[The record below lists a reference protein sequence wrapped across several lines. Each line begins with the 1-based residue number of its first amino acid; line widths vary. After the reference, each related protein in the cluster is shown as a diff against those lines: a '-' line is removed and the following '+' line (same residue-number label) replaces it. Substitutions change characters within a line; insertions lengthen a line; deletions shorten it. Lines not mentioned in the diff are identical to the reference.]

1 MAKKAEFSGF
11 GYVSFRRLR
20 RARLYA
26 SWEGRP
32 LSEKMFEKT
41 YPATHP
47 DMMPGASQ
55 QDLRD
60 RHLVSHLFRRGEIVL
75 NYAHGERFII
85 GGAVP
90 AETPLA
96 LPVRSEPDSLAGR
109 PLLDRREMG
118 VVNIGRGDG
127 TVTVDGQAITLSRH
141 EALYLPKGSG
151 EVLFAGEG
159 ARFYLLSVPAHAAFP
174 LRRLTLNEACSMER
188 GSAESAN
195 ERSIHQLILPHTCQS
210 ASLCLGLT
218 RLKPGSVWNTMP
230 PHVHERRSEIYL
242 YFDLE
247 NEGRVFHFMG
257 KPDDLRHIV
266 MRNEEVVLSPPWS
279 VHMGAGTRNYSF
291 IWAMAGENLDYEDMN
306 VLDICQLQ

>member
-1 MAKKAEFSGF
+1 MARKAEFSGF
-11 GYVSFRRLR
+11 GDVSWCRDYG
-20 RARLYA
+20 ARLHTH
-26 SWEGRP
+26 GKDGP
-32 LSEKMFEKT
+32 LSDKMFEKT
-41 YPATHP
+41 YHAVHP
-47 DMMPGASQ
+47 DMMAGASQ

-60 RHLVSHLFRRGEIVL
+60 RHLVSNLFRRGEIVL

-96 LPVRSEPDSLAGR
+96 LPVQSEPDSLAGH
-109 PLLDRREMG
+109 PLLERREMG
-118 VVNIGRGDG
+118 VVNIGHGDG
-127 TVTVDGQAITLSRH
+127 TVIVDAAAINLSRH
-141 EALYLPKGSG
+141 EALYIPMGSG

-159 ARFYLLSVPAHAAFP
+159 ARFYLLSVPAHVAFP
-174 LRRLTLNEACSMER
+174 LRRLTLNDACSMER
-188 GSAESAN
+188 GSAGNAN

-247 NEGRVFHFMG
+247 EEDRVFHFMG

-266 MRNEEVVLSPPWS
+266 MRNEEVVISPPWS
-279 VHMGAGTRNYSF
+279 VHMGAGTGNYSF
-291 IWAMAGENLDYEDMN
+291 IWAMAGENLDYADMN